1 MEQFQL
7 ASAIFLKEFLKIVDL
22 QNLNL
27 ERIDEHIE
35 QLKAQ
40 ILLNQE
46 SDDLI
51 KEEQNY
57 NSLIEFPELDNY
69 IQQKTNKKQRNKER
83 SNGYK
88 YFCCSKCNK
97 KFNHPSSLSRHKKN
111 QHKSVK
117 QDMFEIKQLQ
127 SQQQEVIINL
137 TDLEI

>member
-35 QLKAQ
+35 YLKAQ
-40 ILLNQE
+40 ILLDQD
-46 SDDLI
+46 SDEHV
-51 KEEQNY
+51 KMEQNCNPQVEY
-57 NSLIEFPELDNY
+57 PEFEHH
-69 IQQKTNKKQRNKER
+69 IQQKTKKKHSNKER
-83 SNGYK
+83 SNGD
-88 YFCCSKCNK
+88 NK

-111 QHKSVK
+111 QHKIVK
-117 QDMFEIKQLQ
+117 KDKFEVNQLQ

-137 TDLEI
+137 TDLDN